1 MYKQEFRKKEVLDI
15 ITIQETAKWRE
26 KKKCKSSQNNA
37 YSGSPCEKFIQ
48 KSTANLYPLL

>member
-26 KKKCKSSQNNA
+26 KKKV
-37 YSGSPCEKFIQ
+37 
-48 KSTANLYPLL
+48 